1 MLRRALTVPG
11 TCSGGLGQLARSAI
25 ARMQEGA
32 RGVLFDVIAYTGGP
46 TAEELL
52 DQVRCLGGV
61 P

>member
-1 MLRRALTVPG
+1 
-11 TCSGGLGQLARSAI
+11 
-25 ARMQEGA
+25 MQEGA